1 MYTHQNWHT
10 GLGRKKIWFQQT
22 ATIAAVAASGFTANT
37 FCHFASAGAALDEV
51 DHIRICIKVITKAIL
66 TLQNES

>member
-1 MYTHQNWHT
+1 MYTHQNRHT

-22 ATIAAVAASGFTANT
+22 ATIAAVAASGFIANA
-37 FCHFASAGAALDEV
+37 FCHFASAGAAL